1 MNITQLGWNSFFQ
14 QEFVGF
20 GGGQDLIPAR
30 VTRQDK
36 NSYEVICEKGN
47 LTAQVSGAFS
57 YLAETAAEFPT
68 VGDWVI
74 VNVIDDEGKAIIH
87 KRLQRKSN
95 FTRKAAGAETEAQIV
110 AANIDIVFLVVGL
123 DRNFNLRRIERY
135 LTMINKSGAEMVI
148 ILNKSDL
155 CDETAERVEDV
166 ENIAGDIPV
175 ITMSATCDDDFSKI
189 EQYIIEGKT
198 VTMVGS
204 SGTGKSTI
212 INRLLGEERLLVK
225 DTSEHVSQGRHTTT
239 WRELI
244 VLPSGGIVI
253 DTPGMRAIELWAD
266 DDDLAYAFSDIE
278 ELSENCRFRDCRHE
292 EEPGCA
298 VWQAI
303 EDGELEEKRL
313 QNYRKMGKEIRFI
326 ENHKR
331 ERAILDKNFGK
342 QIARYHRHKKKV
354 IF

>member
-1 MNITQLGWNSFFQ
+1 MNLTQLGWNSFFQ
-14 QEFVGF
+14 QEFIGF

-30 VTRQDK
+30 VVRQNK
-36 NSYEVICEKGN
+36 LSYDVICEKGN

-57 YLAETAAEFPT
+57 FFVETSEDFPT
-68 VGDWVI
+68 VGDWVV
-74 VNVIDDEGKAIIH
+74 VNVIDDENKAIIH
-87 KRLQRKSN
+87 KLLPRKSN
-95 FTRKAAGAETEAQIV
+95 FTRKAAGAETEAQVV
-110 AANIDIVFLVVGL
+110 AANVDIVFVVVGL

-135 LTMINKSGAEMVI
+135 LTLINKSGAEMVI
-148 ILNKSDL
+148 VLNKSDL
-155 CDETAERVEDV
+155 CDETEERVDEV
-166 ENIAGDIPV
+166 ENIAGDVPV
-175 ITMSATCDDDFSKI
+175 ITMSAVCDDDFSQI
-189 EQYIIEGKT
+189 EQYITEGRT

-225 DTSEHVSQGRHTTT
+225 HTSEHVSQGRHTTT
-239 WRELI
+239 WRELV

-253 DTPGMRAIELWAD
+253 DTPGMREIQLWAD
-266 DDDLAYAFSDIE
+266 DEDLANAFGDIE
-278 ELSENCRFRDCRHE
+278 ELAENCRFRDCKHIS
-292 EEPGCA
+292 EPGCA

-313 QNYRKMGKEIRFI
+313 NNYRKMGKEIKFMERR
-326 ENHKR
+326 KR

-342 QIARYHRHKKKV
+342 KLAKYHKQKKKV